1 MPEYSSNDINDARR
15 RVEEMR
21 RRAKNYVDEA
31 DGNHNVNN
39 QSHNTKSAQNEKSQA
54 ASPKKSPSFDLG
66 FVGDIVSSLFSNDN
80 ENDNT
85 TALLLALI
93 LILTKEGADN
103 KLILALLYIL
113 L

>member
-1 MPEYSSNDINDARR
+1 MPEYNSNDINDARR

-21 RRAKNYVDEA
+21 RRAKNYVQQA
-31 DGNHNVNN
+31 DSNHNLNN
-39 QSHNTKSAQNEKSQA
+39 QSHNTKQTQNINPQA
-54 ASPKKSPSFDLG
+54 APSKKSPSFDLG

-85 TALLLALI
+85 TTLLLALI